1 MAKRV
6 LVERL
11 RPQTQ
16 QEVVVRP
23 VDTYERP
30 APVQDGN
37 LKQLAQ
43 FVERLEPRFS
53 RLMQAKFEQQKEE
66 DKKRARELAETTTAE
81 YDQLVKEGKIGP
93 EESPVFRYA
102 FNETRGEAA
111 GYTFIQEASEAYTR
125 GNIAGATDASG
136 FDDWYQEYYSNYVE
150 NNQDVLG
157 ADGAYDQFS
166 RVANQARNNLLNT
179 HLSNVKKN
187 FAEAQATAYE
197 NFVFGALDTAD
208 LSTPEGQAALRETF
222 NIKQRDLAGSGGPA
236 YTFTK
241 LNNSTVDSVIAYYA
255 SKNYDIVGLENTL
268 NTLQGGTGSLGGT
281 TYARTEMAKARVTF
295 AKERLAAQKR
305 EEDEYNINVN
315 RTKDNVN
322 QIFYGEFMSGNYD
335 VEAIYESLDPETQ
348 QQIDIYYP
356 EGLAGMFAQADT
368 FQKARN
374 TEPMAP
380 AAIADV
386 REELEAIPPSKR
398 VDRVIQLAKQGRI
411 TDTGVYNQMMSFA
424 TSSRD
429 GAGKGI
435 NLDAT
440 KDPVYKDFFVRE
452 FEGQTDKYTGDN
464 KNRLLYFQLSYYSLF
479 EQTDEEGNR
488 LWDTYDHVTKLQ
500 LLNGLMDKVNEQL
513 ASKVSN
519 FTNNTSNVAYPELM
533 SDGKPM
539 MFGGN
544 PVIRIKDLEQ

>member
-23 VDTYERP
+23 VDTYIQPPQVQEGSLQDLARFIDRIQPTVGRLAAERER
-30 APVQDGN
+30 
-37 LKQLAQ
+37 QLA
-43 FVERLEPRFS
+43 
-53 RLMQAKFEQQKEE
+53 EE
-66 DKKRARELAETTTAE
+66 DIKKARKLAETTSQTYNE
-81 YDQLVKEGKIGP
+81 LVQAGEIGP

-150 NNQDVLG
+150 NNQDILG

-187 FAEAQATAYE
+187 FAAAQATAYE

-208 LSTPEGQAALRETF
+208 LSTPEGQAALRDTF
-222 NIKQRDLAGSGGPA
+222 NIKQKDLAGSGGPE
-236 YTFTK
+236 YSFSK

-255 SKNYDIVGLENTL
+255 SKDYDIVGLENTL
-268 NTLQGGTGSLGGT
+268 NTLQGGTGPLGGT
-281 TYARTEMAKARVTF
+281 SYARQEIAKARVTF
-295 AKERLAAQKR
+295 AKERLAAEKR
-305 EEDEYNINVN
+305 EEDYRNINEA

-322 QIFYGEFMSGNYD
+322 QIFYGEFMKKNYD
-335 VEAIYESLDPETQ
+335 VDAIYESLDPETQ
-348 QQIDIYYP
+348 QQIATFYP
-356 EGLAGMFAQADT
+356 EGLAGLYSQAEK
-368 FQKARN
+368 FQTARV

-380 AAIADV
+380 AAVADI
-386 REELEAIPPSKR
+386 RQELERIPADKR
-398 VDRVIQLAKQGRI
+398 VERVIQLTQQGRI
-411 TDTGVYNQMMSFA
+411 SDNGVYKQMMSFA

-429 GAGKGI
+429 SAANGGQP
-435 NLDAT
+435 DAT
-440 KDPVYKDFFVRE
+440 KDPIYKDFFEKE
-452 FEGQTDKYTGDN
+452 FELRADKYIDENGA
-464 KNRLLYFQLSYYSLF
+464 KRQYFFQVSFYELF
-479 EQTDEEGNR
+479 DELDEEGNR
-488 LWDTYDHVTKLQ
+488 TWDTYSPARKLQ
-500 LLNGLMDKVNEQL
+500 LLNGIMNEVNAALNETDQTL
-513 ASKVSN
+513 LG
-519 FTNNTSNVAYPELM
+519 NTSNTLTPVLGP
-533 SDGKPM
+533 DGKPLIVN
-539 MFGGN
+539 GN
-544 PVIRIKDLEQ
+544 PVFEQNTMN

>member
-23 VDTYERP
+23 VDTYIQPPQVQEGSLQELARFIDRIQPTVGRLAAERER
-30 APVQDGN
+30 
-37 LKQLAQ
+37 QLA
-43 FVERLEPRFS
+43 
-53 RLMQAKFEQQKEE
+53 EE
-66 DKKRARELAETTTAE
+66 DIKKARKLAETTSQTYNE
-81 YDQLVKEGKIGP
+81 LVQAGEIGP

-136 FDDWYQEYYSNYVE
+136 FDDWYQKYYANYVE
-150 NNQDVLG
+150 NNQDILG
-157 ADGAYDQFS
+157 ADGSYEQFS

-187 FAEAQATAYE
+187 FENAQAAAYE

-322 QIFYGEFMSGNYD
+322 QIFYGEFMAGNYD
-335 VEAIYESLDPETQ
+335 VESIYENLDPEVQ
-348 QQIDIYYP
+348 QQIDMYYP

-374 TEPMAP
+374 TEPMTP

-386 REELEAIPPSKR
+386 REELESIPTSKR
-398 VDRVIQLAKQGRI
+398 VERVIQLAKQGRI
-411 TDTGVYNQMMSFA
+411 SDNGVYNQMMSFA

-429 GAGKGI
+429 SAGKGV

-440 KDPVYKDFFVRE
+440 KDPIYKDFFERE
-452 FEGQTDKYTGDN
+452 FTANTDKYTGDGA
-464 KNRLLYFQLSYYSLF
+464 NRLYFFQSSFYELF
-479 EQTDEEGNR
+479 DAVDEEGNR
-488 LWDTYDHVTKLQ
+488 TWDTFSPARKLQ
-500 LLNGLMDKVNEQL
+500 LLNGIMKEVNEALDDNNQTL
-513 ASKVSN
+513 L
-519 FTNNTSNVAYPELM
+519 NNTSNTIRPVMGP
-533 SDGKPM
+533 DGKPLVIN
-539 MFGGN
+539 GN
-544 PVIRIKDLEQ
+544 PVFEKQTMN

>member
-23 VDTYERP
+23 VDTYIQP
-30 APVQDGN
+30 APVQRGSLQD
-37 LKQLAQ
+37 LAQ
-43 FVERLEPRFS
+43 FVDRIQPTIGRIAAERQRQ
-53 RLMQAKFEQQKEE
+53 QAEE
-66 DKKRARELAETTTAE
+66 DTLKARKLAETTAQT
-81 YDQLVKEGKIGP
+81 YDELVKAGEIGP

-102 FNETRGEAA
+102 FNETRGQAR
-111 GYTFIQEASEAYTR
+111 GYEFIQEATQAYQR
-125 GNIAGATDASG
+125 SSISKATDGSG
-136 FDDWYQEYYSNYVE
+136 FDEWYQDYYSNYVE
-150 NNQDVLG
+150 QNKDLLDR
-157 ADGAYDQFS
+157 DGAYESFS
-166 RVANQARNNLLNT
+166 RTANQARNNLLNT
-179 HLSNVKKN
+179 HLSNVGKN
-187 FAEAQATAYE
+187 FASAQSAAYE
-197 NFVFGALDTAD
+197 SFVFGALDTAD
-208 LSTPEGQAALRETF
+208 LSTPEGQAALRDTF
-222 NIKQRDLAGSGGPA
+222 NVKQRDLAGSGGPQ
-236 YTFTK
+236 YTFSK

-255 SKNYDIVGLENTL
+255 SNNYDIVGLENALT
-268 NTLQGGTGSLGGT
+268 TLQGGTGSLAGT
-281 TYARTEMAKARVTF
+281 SYARQEVAKARVTF
-295 AKERLAAQKR
+295 ARERLAAQKR

-335 VEAIYESLDPETQ
+335 VESIYESLEPEVQ
-348 QQIDIYYP
+348 QQIDTFYP

-380 AAIADV
+380 AAVADV
-386 REELEAIPPSKR
+386 REELESIPPSKR
-398 VDRVIQLAKQGRI
+398 VDRVIQLAKQGRLS
-411 TDTGVYNQMMSFA
+411 DLAVYNQMMSFA

-429 GAGKGI
+429 SAANGGQP
-435 NLDAT
+435 DAT

>member
-23 VDTYERP
+23 VDTYIQPPQVQEGSLQDLARFIDRIQPTVGRLAAERER
-30 APVQDGN
+30 
-37 LKQLAQ
+37 QLA
-43 FVERLEPRFS
+43 
-53 RLMQAKFEQQKEE
+53 EE
-66 DKKRARELAETTTAE
+66 DIKKARKLAETTSQTYNE
-81 YDQLVKEGKIGP
+81 LVKAGEIGP

-150 NNQDVLG
+150 NNQDILG
-157 ADGAYDQFS
+157 ADGAYEQFS

-187 FAEAQATAYE
+187 FANAQASAYE

-208 LSTPEGQAALRETF
+208 LSTPEGQAALRDTF
-222 NIKQRDLAGSGGPA
+222 NIKQRDLAGSGGPE
-236 YTFTK
+236 YSFTK

-255 SKNYDIVGLENTL
+255 SKNYDIVGLEDTL

-305 EEDEYNINVN
+305 EEDEYNINVS

-322 QIFYGEFMSGNYD
+322 QIFYGEFMAGNYN
-335 VEAIYESLDPETQ
+335 VESIYENLDPEVQ
-348 QQIDIYYP
+348 QQIDMYYP

-380 AAIADV
+380 AAVADV
-386 REELEAIPPSKR
+386 REELESIPPSKR
-398 VDRVIQLAKQGRI
+398 VDRVIQLAKQGRLS
-411 TDTGVYNQMMSFA
+411 DLAVYNQMMSFA

-429 GAGKGI
+429 SAANGGQP
-435 NLDAT
+435 DAT
-440 KDPVYKDFFVRE
+440 KDSVYKDFFVRE
-452 FEGQTDKYTGDN
+452 FEAQTDKYTGAN
-464 KNRLLYFQLSYYSLF
+464 KDRMLYFQLSYYSLF
-479 EQTDEEGNR
+479 EQRDEEGNR
-488 LWDTYDHVTKLQ
+488 IWDTYDYLTKLQ
-500 LLNGLMDKVNEQL
+500 LLNGIMNKVNEQL
-513 ASKVSN
+513 DNRVSN
-519 FTNNTSNVAYPELM
+519 FTTNTSNVASPQLM
-533 SDGKPM
+533 SDGTPM
-539 MFGGN
+539 MAGGN
-544 PVIRIKDLEQ
+544 PVFTIKDLEK